1 MSKEANNKAI
11 VVTGATSGIGYQAAL
26 DLARAG
32 SMVIGVGRDEQRC
45 REAERLILEQV
56 PAAKVI
62 YLTADLG
69 AQAQVR
75 RMAGEIK
82 ETLPTLGFSK
92 LDVLVNNAGLVSD
105 RKVIT
110 EDGVELTF
118 AVNHLAPF
126 LLTHL
131 LLPVLDAPGSRV
143 LTVSSNSHYHTRFN
157 PLTASNPPFFFILW
171 AYKVS
176 KLSNVLFSVEFN
188 RRNQKGFPRA
198 YAIDPGL
205 VNTGIGKKGTS
216 RLVSAVWGSRQSKGE
231 SAEVPAR
238 TILHL
243 ALEIKAGN
251 DSPVYWRDRQPKQP
265 SRAALDEKLACGLWE
280 ESCRLCGISDY
291 FMRG

>member
-1 MSKEANNKAI
+1 MNKETINKAI

-32 SMVIGVGRDEQRC
+32 SAVIGIGRDETRC

-75 RMAGEIK
+75 RLAGEIK
-82 ETLPTLGFSK
+82 ETLPRLGFSK

-131 LLPVLDAPGSRV
+131 LLPVLDSPGARV
-143 LTVSSNSHYHTRFN
+143 LTVSSKSHYHTRFN
-157 PLTASNPPFFFILW
+157 PHTASNPPFYFILL

-188 RRNQKGFPRA
+188 RRNPTSSPRA
-198 YAIDPGL
+198 FAIDPGL
-205 VNTGIGKKGTS
+205 VNTSIGRKGTS
-216 RLVSAVWGSRQSKGE
+216 RLVSAVWGSRQLKGD
-231 SAEVPAR
+231 SAEVPSR

-243 ALEIKAGN
+243 ALEECSTS
-251 DSPVYWRDRQPKQP
+251 DTPVYWRDSQPKEP
-265 SRAALDEKLACGLWE
+265 SRAALDEELAFVLWE
-280 ESCRLCGISDY
+280 ESCHLCKINDY
-291 FMRG
+291 FPRG